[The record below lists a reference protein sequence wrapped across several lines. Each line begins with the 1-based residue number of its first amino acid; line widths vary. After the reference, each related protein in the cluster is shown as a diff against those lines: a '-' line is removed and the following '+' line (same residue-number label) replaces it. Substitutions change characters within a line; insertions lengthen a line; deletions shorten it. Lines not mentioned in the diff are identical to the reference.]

1 MSGKVYSIKS
11 RSGPLLW
18 LMPEPL
24 YLKDGQ
30 AIAVSKE
37 YIDVFDRQHKSAVE
51 FLSRCDDDII
61 TGKWV
66 IMAPPFTTELETGSS
81 DSSDDIESA
90 DDIQS
95 LASNKS
101 MHDKKKKRKGKK

>member
-30 AIAVSKE
+30 AIAVSKK

-66 IMAPPFTTELETGSS
+66 IMAPPFTTELDMG
-81 DSSDDIESA
+81 SSDDIESA